1 MITDYILNCPA
12 ETLAEN
18 LTPEIQTVIKNLGAE
33 WTGFIMPGTQEADG
47 RKLVHCRL
55 NQLVPKMAM
64 ENLFAVHELD
74 WQIFSIRSAYKDGE
88 NYLVEYIEPKDSF
101 LPYMNPIQDGEAM
114 RPVIISDDIYLSAYA
129 GTEPICL

>member
-1 MITDYILNCPA
+1 MITDYIINCPA
-12 ETLAEN
+12 DTLAQN
-18 LTPEIQTVIKNLGAE
+18 LAPETQAIIKSLGAE

-55 NQLVPKMAM
+55 NQLIPKLAM
-64 ENLFAVHELD
+64 ESLFSEHKLD
-74 WQIFSIRSAYKDGE
+74 WQIFSIRSAYKDGVD
-88 NYLVEYIEPKDSF
+88 YLVDYIEPKDSF